1 MKNKNGVVPVA
12 IIGVIAIA
20 FSLVAFFLLNAERV
34 AVHWWAL
41 AFLLL
46 SEVIMFG
53 GLIGL
58 RHTTANHSSV
68 FLKIGITTSLS
79 LYFGITLVSVLL
91 AGLFRDNLNVFI
103 LIELAI
109 IALFAIVSISIFAVA
124 RKLERQGE
132 KDIKKIGGNE
142 PKRGGF

>member
-1 MKNKNGVVPVA
+1 MKNKNGVVP
-12 IIGVIAIA
+12 IGVIGIIAII
-20 FSLVAFFLLNAERV
+20 FSVADFFLLDIERT

-46 SEVIMFG
+46 SEVTLFG

-58 RHTTANHSSV
+58 RYTRAAYSRF
-68 FLKIGITTSLS
+68 FLKSGIGSALT
-79 LYFGITLVSVLL
+79 LYFVVTLVSVLF
-91 AGLFRDNLNVFI
+91 AGAFRENLNIFI
-103 LIELAI
+103 LIQLAI
-109 IALFAIVSISIFAVA
+109 VVLFAVIIVSLSAFS

-132 KDIKKIGGNE
+132 EDIKKIGVNE